1 MQGDIVSPVLFTLTL
16 DLLIQTYDKTGNGVK
31 CGKEPGCSKKG
42 LHAHHP
48 RNCLFYLREKEP
60 EDLQRLLDVSF
71 IHVLIDQASMRLSQ

>member
-1 MQGDIVSPVLFTLTL
+1 MKLQLPDFSSMLPFQFCIGCERPFR
-16 DLLIQTYDKTGNGVK
+16 NGVK